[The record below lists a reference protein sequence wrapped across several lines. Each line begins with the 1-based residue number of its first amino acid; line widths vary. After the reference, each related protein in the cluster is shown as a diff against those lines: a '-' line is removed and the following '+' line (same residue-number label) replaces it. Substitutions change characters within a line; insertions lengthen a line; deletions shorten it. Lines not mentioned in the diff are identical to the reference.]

1 LDLNSSWKLK
11 GYYLCLIDVVDSA
24 LVMDIINILVVDAL
38 KRKAIK
44 RYEDFLR
51 AVKKGNRPDYQEIL
65 NLICF
70 INLPVKLDNHDFIK

>member
-1 LDLNSSWKLK
+1 
-11 GYYLCLIDVVDSA
+11 
-24 LVMDIINILVVDAL
+24 MDAL

-51 AVKKGNRPDYQEIL
+51 KLKKGHKPDYQDIL

-70 INLPVKLDNHDFIK
+70 INLPVRLDNHEFIK

>member
-1 LDLNSSWKLK
+1 M
-11 GYYLCLIDVVDSA
+11 ITT
-24 LVMDIINILVVDAL
+24 MDINVQVVDAL

-51 AVKKGNRPDYQEIL
+51 KLKKGYKPDYQDIL

-70 INLPVKLDNHDFIK
+70 INLPVRLDNHEFIKQQLLNQNDTVYLHFGK